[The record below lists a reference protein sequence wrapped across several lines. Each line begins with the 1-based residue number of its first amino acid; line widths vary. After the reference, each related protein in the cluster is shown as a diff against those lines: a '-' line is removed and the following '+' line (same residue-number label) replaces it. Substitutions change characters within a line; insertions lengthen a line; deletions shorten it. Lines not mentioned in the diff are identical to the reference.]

1 MRNQVK
7 GSRHKT
13 DYFNGLE
20 WLYKCCMRVS
30 DRIELSGVSMFFW
43 VQRPVLGDI
52 LEIALFQPSP
62 TLSIPPESSTDSER
76 PCRPWNFIWGGV
88 GFLLHRA
95 HPRLAPRKTC
105 RF

>member
-30 DRIELSGVSMFFW
+30 DRIELSGVSMFF
-43 VQRPVLGDI
+43 
-52 LEIALFQPSP
+52 
-62 TLSIPPESSTDSER
+62 
-76 PCRPWNFIWGGV
+76 
-88 GFLLHRA
+88 
-95 HPRLAPRKTC
+95 
-105 RF
+105 